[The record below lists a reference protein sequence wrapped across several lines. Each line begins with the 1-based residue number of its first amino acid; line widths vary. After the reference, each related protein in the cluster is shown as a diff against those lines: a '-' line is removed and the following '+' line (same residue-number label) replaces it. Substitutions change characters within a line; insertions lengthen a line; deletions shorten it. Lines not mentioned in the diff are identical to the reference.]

1 MLKSE
6 LQSMQVARDRL
17 KERITEL
24 EEELA
29 AVKEE
34 LHKQKEAAAAS
45 AEEVCNLDLVQIR
58 SHCWSLVFKFAMK
71 NVWLY
76 LSRLCYRE

>member
-45 AEEVCNLDLVQIR
+45 AEEVCNLDLVQICAN
-58 SHCWSLVFKFAMK
+58 CWSFEFTFAIRD
-71 NVWLY
+71 VWLC
-76 LSRLCYRE
+76 L